1 MAYNNGLVVGA
12 QIGIREELA
21 DYIAVVDAK
30 STPLISMAGKGK
42 DIGNM
47 TFSWQVDSYASPV
60 AGGTADGA
68 DVTLTSTNANAS
80 SSRTRLV
87 NYAEVFRRVHRTGFI
102 ADTSNVAGVP
112 SETARAVAKRL
123 VELKR
128 DMEAVF
134 SCANQ
139 TATAEDSTPTA
150 QRTGSLGKW
159 MNTTV
164 SAGTAGA
171 PTSAFA
177 PASGAVDTTT
187 SANQTETTIQ
197 AVLTAIYGNV
207 GTVRDYDCIV
217 GTTLKRS
224 FTSLTSG
231 VAVNLAAGANANGL
245 AATSVRTFN
254 KELAD
259 NTYSSRI
266 DIFQGDFGNLR
277 LQPSTFINTISG
289 TTYTAAPF
297 KGYVLPME
305 MIEVRYAK
313 MPEVKDLPDAGGG
326 PIKLV
331 QAIAGL
337 VVKNPAG
344 MGMFNGAS

>member
-12 QIGIREELA
+12 QVGIREELA

-47 TFSWQVDSYASPV
+47 LFSWQVDNYASPQ

-68 DVTLTSTNANAS
+68 DFTVSSTNANAS
-80 SSRTRLV
+80 TNRTRLY
-87 NYAEVFRRVHRTGFI
+87 NYAEVFRRGHRTGFI
-102 ADTSNVAGVP
+102 ADTQNVAAVAD
-112 SETARAVAKRL
+112 ETSRAVAKRL

-134 SCANQ
+134 ACANQ
-139 TATAEDSTPTA
+139 PATAEDNTPTA
-150 QRTGSLGKW
+150 SRTGSLGKW

-171 PTSAFA
+171 PTSTYA
-177 PASGAVDTTT
+177 PASGAVDTTAT
-187 SANQTETTIQ
+187 ASLVESSIQ
-197 AVLTAIYGNV
+197 AVLTAMYTNT
-207 GTVRDYDCIV
+207 GTVRSYDAIV
-217 GTTLKRS
+217 GTTLKRA
-224 FTSLTSG
+224 FTKLTN
-231 VAVNLAAGANANGL
+231 AVLPAGIDTNAI
-245 AATSVRTFN
+245 AATAVRTFN
-254 KELAD
+254 QEIGD
-259 NTYSSRI
+259 RSFVSTI
-266 DIFQGDFGNLR
+266 DVFEGDFGTIR
-277 LQPSTFINTISG
+277 LHPSTFINTIA
-289 TTYTAAPF
+289 TATFTAAAF

-305 MIEVRYAK
+305 MIEVRYSK
-313 MPEVKDLPDAGGG
+313 LPEVTDLPNAGGG

-344 MGMFNGAS
+344 MGMFNATA